1 MPTWATISL
10 KLQVYWRNVKPEWQL
25 EEINATQSDVPIT
38 RNYLSLA
45 VEHGDTPTNG
55 SYSYVLL
62 PNRDISGTE
71 DYSGNPD
78 IEVLRNTEDVHA
90 VREKKLGITAANFWN
105 PGTVDSIK
113 ALNPASVM
121 IRQIDQEL
129 VVSVSDPTQSQNLL
143 SLELDIPGLTLLSKD
158 SKTDVVQASG
168 NTVITVDV
176 KNSIG
181 ATHVLKFNI
190 TEGETPKDEYD
201 ELRGRWVEYL
211 TGGQSFDPNNPD
223 IAKSIKTLSD
233 KISNQERTGFWDT
246 MNKQMN
252 RTYLWSDKPGSTA
265 DAFDTAASYN
275 RIEGYGYCLFDI
287 RLTIVREYAV
297 EIRYYGWFRFL
308 IRQLV

>member
-1 MPTWATISL
+1 M
-10 KLQVYWRNVKPEWQL
+10 
-25 EEINATQSDVPIT
+25 
-38 RNYLSLA
+38 
-45 VEHGDTPTNG
+45 
-55 SYSYVLL
+55 
-62 PNRDISGTE
+62 
-71 DYSGNPD
+71 
-78 IEVLRNTEDVHA
+78 
-90 VREKKLGITAANFWN
+90 
-105 PGTVDSIK
+105 
-113 ALNPASVM
+113 
-121 IRQIDQEL
+121 
-129 VVSVSDPTQSQNLL
+129 
-143 SLELDIPGLTLLSKD
+143 TLLSKD
-158 SKTDVVQASG
+158 SKTEVVQASG

-275 RIEGYGYCLFDI
+275 RLKDMAIAFSTSGSPLYENMQLKSDI
-287 RLTIVREYAV
+287 LDGLDFLYANWYNETKLEKGNWFEWEIGIPLALGDTI
-297 EIRYYGWFRFL
+297 L
-308 IRQLV
+308 